1 MLTNEQFRFP
11 GHASYR
17 ILKRPTKVWVNVSL
31 SHAVSLA
38 LADFTKTAWAN
49 LISPSHKQPNSSSN
63 HHNGSCPPYYIRSEA
78 IYLISHNFLIV

>member
-1 MLTNEQFRFP
+1 MLTNEQFRCP

-17 ILKRPTKVWVNVSL
+17 ILKQPTKDWVNVSL

-38 LADFTKTAWAN
+38 LADFTKTTWPH
-49 LISPSHKQPNSSSN
+49 LVSPSHKQPDSSSN
-63 HHNGSCPPYYIRSEA
+63 HHNGSRPPYYICSEA